1 MKKVFFLVFLLS
13 LFLVFDV
20 FAKSGGG
27 SGGRGSGGRGSYGGR
42 STTGP
47 ANPSKSF
54 NPYHQEFN
62 PTIPPAENRHINR
75 SPYFS
80 PNYIPFNPTG
90 RNDSPKRDPLYEYN
104 QNFEGRQH

>member
-13 LFLVFDV
+13 LFLVCDV
-20 FAKSGGG
+20 YARSGGG
-27 SGGRGSGGRGSYGGR
+27 SGGRGSHGGR
-42 STTGP
+42 SAAT
-47 ANPSKSF
+47 PSKSF

-62 PTIPPAENRHINR
+62 STIPPAENKYINR
-75 SPYFS
+75 NPYFS

-90 RNDSPKRDPLYEYN
+90 RNDNPKRDPLYEYN